1 MAPEVPRAHGDRLTV
16 LRHIHRLTQAEL
28 AERLGSTQ
36 SFLSHVEKGDRPIPE
51 ALVVRASREFNLP
64 VTFFTTRPDPA
75 GMGHATFRK
84 SSRASA
90 RDENCVKALYDEA
103 ARLFRRVS
111 ADSGYRT
118 ADLPDPAEYQYDPE
132 LVAEAMRRA
141 AGLSMDDPVLNVTR
155 MLERFGIGVVDNL
168 EHLDEA
174 SAAHTGI
181 SRPSRFNDRPLVALV
196 VADLP
201 GAVKR
206 MTLLHEASHL
216 IFDREL
222 PAPILSTRSPEEK
235 RAFRF
240 AGSMLLPEKVVRA
253 RVSETLNL
261 HGYLPIK
268 ADYGISVSAIIMR
281 ARDLG
286 VISAQRSRS
295 LHIQASSQ
303 HWRTNEPVPVADEKP
318 LLLAQALRKVYGRQP
333 TAKASH
339 DIGPSP
345 DWINEWA
352 HIHAEM
358 NSSEPGKV
366 ISLADRIRDGRSDT
380 RQIS

>member
-1 MAPEVPRAHGDRLTV
+1 VAPEAPRAHGDRLTV
-16 LRHIHRLTQAEL
+16 LRHIHRLTQAGL

-51 ALVVRASREFNLP
+51 SLVVRASREFNLP
-64 VTFFTTRPDPA
+64 ATFFTTRPDAA

-90 RDENCVKALYDEA
+90 RDGNRVEALYDEA

-111 ADSGYRT
+111 AASGYHT
-118 ADLPDPAEYQYDPE
+118 ADLPDPADHQHDPE
-132 LVAEAMRRA
+132 LVAAAMRRA
-141 AGLSMDDPVLNVTR
+141 AGLSADDPVLNATR

-168 EHLDEA
+168 DHLDEA
-174 SAAHTGI
+174 STAHTGI

-196 VADLP
+196 VATLP

-216 IFDREL
+216 IFDHEL
-222 PAPILSTRSPEEK
+222 PAPIASTRSPEEK
-235 RAFRF
+235 RAFQF
-240 AGSMLLPEKVVRA
+240 AGAMLLPKKIVRA

-268 ADYGISVSAIIMR
+268 ADYGISVSAIIIR

-286 VISAQRSRS
+286 IISPQRTRS
-295 LHIQASSQ
+295 LLIQASSQ
-303 HWRTNEPVPVADEKP
+303 GWRTNEPVPVAEEKP
-318 LLLAQALRKVYGRQP
+318 LLLTQALKKVYGRQL

-339 DIGPSP
+339 DIGTSP

-352 HIHAEM
+352 HVHAEIKR
-358 NSSEPGKV
+358 SEPGKV
-366 ISLADRIRDGRSDT
+366 ISLADRIRDGRSGA
-380 RQIS
+380 RHIS